1 MLRYPSISGVFW
13 TLCLEVQFYF
23 IYVAI
28 LALIGYDPTQPRG
41 RAVCALSVA
50 VIISLMWAAILPAP
64 WPGSFLPLWHTFLL
78 GVAAYWAWRV
88 PLLRPY
94 FLIFSAVVTVIAFTK
109 GDNFPLVSATTA
121 ILLWAVTLN
130 GSIFTA
136 LNWRWLQFLGLI
148 SYSLYLIHNP
158 VTGATFRVGYML
170 TGRSLGTELLWWMV
184 SVGFCML
191 AAWAMWWALERTG
204 IKLAR
209 KISLQP
215 RTVSFN

>member
-1 MLRYPSISGVFW
+1 
-13 TLCLEVQFYF
+13 
-23 IYVAI
+23 
-28 LALIGYDPTQPRG
+28 
-41 RAVCALSVA
+41 
-50 VIISLMWAAILPAP
+50 
-64 WPGSFLPLWHTFLL
+64 
-78 GVAAYWAWRV
+78 
-88 PLLRPY
+88 
-94 FLIFSAVVTVIAFTK
+94 VTVIAFTK